1 MNGLLL
7 LAVATIG
14 AAVFALLTDTLMM
27 RGTFKKS
34 DHPTLFKFGV
44 AFYFLAG
51 IISLI
56 LYFQSS

>member
-14 AAVFALLTDTLMM
+14 AAIFALLTDTLIM
-27 RGTFKKS
+27 RGTFKKA
-34 DHPTLFKFGV
+34 DHPTLFKFGI

-51 IISLI
+51 AISLI
-56 LYFQSS
+56 LYLKSL